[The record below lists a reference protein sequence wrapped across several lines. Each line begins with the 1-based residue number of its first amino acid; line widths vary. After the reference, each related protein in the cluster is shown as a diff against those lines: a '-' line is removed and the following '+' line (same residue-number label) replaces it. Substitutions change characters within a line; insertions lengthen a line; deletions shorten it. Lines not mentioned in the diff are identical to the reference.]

1 MGLACFVEEFSMRV
15 LPMIMASLLLNGCV
29 SSWEANPPTS
39 PPGGTGISTSGTV
52 TEGPSAFSSITQ
64 LPQGNAQG
72 PIPPYGTRGE
82 AAAYE
87 FSSGYRVGAGD
98 KLAIRVAGEPDL
110 TGEFPVDASGAISM
124 PYVQSVTVAGMTT
137 PQIEQLVAVKL
148 RNGYLRD
155 PKVSVQATS
164 LRPFYI
170 LGEVTTA
177 GSYPYQPGMTVQNA
191 VAIAAGYGPRADKG
205 EVLLTR
211 RNATGTLTFK
221 VPLTTQVYPGDI
233 ISVRERWF

>member
-1 MGLACFVEEFSMRV
+1 VGFVKEFGMRV
-15 LPMIMASLLLNGCV
+15 LPLIMAVFLLNGCAN
-29 SSWEANPPTS
+29 SWEANAPTS
-39 PPGGTGISTSGTV
+39 PPGGTGVSVNGAITD
-52 TEGPSAFSSITQ
+52 GPQAFSSISQ
-64 LPQGNAQG
+64 LPKGNAQG

-87 FSSGYRVGAGD
+87 YSSGYRVGAGD
-98 KLAIRVAGEPDL
+98 KLAIRVAGEADL

-137 PQIEQLVAVKL
+137 PQIEQLVTTKL

-164 LRPFYI
+164 LRPFFI
-170 LGEVTTA
+170 LGEVTTG

-191 VAIAAGYGPRADKG
+191 IAIAAGYTPRADKG